1 MQALHAKVF
10 HDDVASVYV
19 AVAGSFVIRRA
30 KLAISEAL
38 LRLVLVRAELAR
50 PGHKSRLKLNPVFKL
65 MSILVE
71 LLHEVKSLHVVRAI
85 P

>member
-1 MQALHAKVF
+1 MQALHAEVF
-10 HDDVASVYV
+10 HDDVASVDV
-19 AVAGSFVIRRA
+19 TVAGSFVIRRA